1 MRKRSE
7 VLLEFVRRPA
17 GGNEMDFVEIETA
30 VGGSRNRKM
39 AVVYGIERAAKER
52 DTARMMF
59 SGGAVRLRGGQW
71 VSESLLRE
79 AAAFALCSSIP
90 PRTISVKATPINNK
104 KAALTR
110 PVRESYDKA
119 TAR

>member
-1 MRKRSE
+1 MRMLGTGQRDHGKTMRKRSE

-59 SGGAVRLRGGQW
+59 SGGAVRLRGGQC
-71 VSESLLRE
+71 VSQKDITSPDKTGDVD
-79 AAAFALCSSIP
+79 S
-90 PRTISVKATPINNK
+90 KNNF
-104 KAALTR
+104 LMN
-110 PVRESYDKA
+110 S
-119 TAR
+119 